1 MASAAPGRLSLA
13 RAADRDAPDHA
24 AKGSPAWLAVA
35 RRSPQL
41 WIGGLILL
49 IMVVCAALA
58 PWIAPYSPSE
68 MGAAPSLAPP
78 SLDHWF
84 GADKLGRDTFTR
96 MLYGGRVS
104 LSVSFAAVVFSLVVG
119 VALGVCSG
127 YWGGLLDSVLMRIMD
142 GLLAFPGLILALTVA
157 FALGPSIASVIFAL
171 GIVRIPA
178 FARIVRGQVLA
189 MRPQEF
195 IVAAEVIGAPPSRV
209 VSRYLLPN
217 LVGIILVQV
226 SLSAGAVIFAEASL
240 GFLGLS
246 VPPPTPTWGGMLH
259 DGYAYLE
266 SSPWQ
271 SIIPGAVIFLAVL
284 SFNFLGDGLQDIL
297 DPRRRRRGRG

>member
-1 MASAAPGRLSLA
+1 MA
-13 RAADRDAPDHA
+13 RAAPSALALAHDSDDITPRQVRDRSAE
-24 AKGSPAWLAVA
+24 WLALIG
-35 RRSPQL
+35 RSPQL
-41 WIGGLILL
+41 WIGGLIL
-49 IMVVCAALA
+49 IVMVVCAALA
-58 PWIAPYSPSE
+58 PWIAPFSPSQ
-68 MGAAPSLAPP
+68 MGAGPSLGSP
-78 SLDHWF
+78 SLSHWF
-84 GADKLGRDTFTR
+84 GADKLGRDTLSR

-104 LSVSFAAVVFSLVVG
+104 LSVSFAAVVLSLVVG
-119 VALGVCSG
+119 VALGLCSG
-127 YWGGLLDSVLMRIMD
+127 YWGGLVDSVLMRVMD

-157 FALGPSIASVIFAL
+157 FALGPSVFSVIFAL
-171 GIVRIPA
+171 GIVRIPV

-189 MRPQEF
+189 LRPQEF
-195 IVAAEVIGAPPSRV
+195 VVAAEVIGAPPSRV

-217 LVGIILVQV
+217 LVGIIIVQI

-266 SSPWQ
+266 TSPWQ
-271 SIIPGAVIFLAVL
+271 SIIPGAIIFLAVL

-297 DPRRRRRGRG
+297 DPKRRRRTRG